1 MNNVMSVN
9 TDGRSRMTMNVIIG
23 LKKRVEIYLHS
34 TERNSRIPFPSRIFS
49 SDQEPKCL

>member
-23 LKKRVEIYLHS
+23 LKKSQNLFAFSRKRLTS
-34 TERNSRIPFPSRIFS
+34 TIPKQNI
-49 SDQEPKCL
+49 QQ